1 MAKPLGLPVGSVRA
15 LLLLALTARGV
26 LDLRG
31 GRGVEPWLAVAVLV
45 SGAAYF
51 AARASRR
58 GMAPLGLD
66 APRPR
71 DPLGLPGGTIR
82 TLFLLGLG
90 YGTWLW
96 LRDHDLDG
104 DRGEVAAVV
113 IAFLAG
119 VLLRWVLARVPRPPD
134 VATRTIEH
142 AQAFVAL
149 LCSAGLVA
157 IGVTGVDAAWSDP
170 LLAAVCTYYAG
181 AR

>member
-15 LLLLALTARGV
+15 LLLLALAARGV
-26 LDLRG
+26 LDLRA
-31 GRGVEPWLAVAVLV
+31 GRGLHAWLAVAVLV

-51 AARASRR
+51 AARSSRR
-58 GMAPLGLD
+58 GMAPLGMD

-82 TLFLLGLG
+82 TLFLLAVG

-96 LRDHDLDG
+96 LRDNDLRG
-104 DRGEVAAVV
+104 DRGGVALVV
-113 IAFLAG
+113 AAFLAG

-134 VATRTIEH
+134 IATRTVEH

-149 LCSAGLVA
+149 LCAAGLVA
-157 IGVTGVDAAWSDP
+157 LGVTGADARWTDP
-170 LLAAVCTYYAG
+170 LLAAGCTYYAG